1 MLGDDGYNPSYLE
14 GARFMA
20 KNPSQPIAGHT
31 CHPVL
36 VGRIV
41 VQTGLGKK
49 RDPISKITQAKR
61 VGVVAQAGSP
71 EVKA

>member
-1 MLGDDGYNPSYLE
+1 
-14 GARFMA
+14 MA

-71 EVKA
+71 EVKP